1 MPLKTVEIIP
11 DTILKKIYPFL
22 ANIKS
27 TEIKSLLTDRHKY
40 YYQ

>member
-1 MPLKTVEIIP
+1 MPLKTVETIL